1 MPDVQRLALL
11 AHLLAAFAFA
21 AGYVGTN
28 MLTEMA
34 RRARDLEE
42 RSWAITLSGRFDR
55 LLTQRGGTAL
65 IVTGPI
71 VLWTYGY
78 SITTPWIV
86 GSTAL
91 FLLVPVIGATYWAGA
106 ARRVEAAIA
115 EGDDA
120 AAASILNEPRSVLI
134 SRLENAAVLIVV
146 VLMVTRPG

>member
-11 AHLLAAFAFA
+11 AHLLAAFAFV

-28 MLTEMA
+28 VLTEIA

-42 RSWAITLSGRFDR
+42 RRWAITLSGRFDH
-55 LLTQRGGTAL
+55 LLNQRGGTAL

-71 VLWTYGY
+71 ILWTYGY
-78 SITTPWIV
+78 SITTPWV
-86 GSTAL
+86 VASTAL

-106 ARRVEAAIA
+106 ARRVDAAIA
-115 EGDDA
+115 DGDDT
-120 AAASILNEPRSVLI
+120 AAASILNDRRSVLV
-134 SRLENAAVLIVV
+134 SRLENLAVLMVV